1 MKRGKEMNKYPK
13 LLTIRKTDEYEHFK
27 TFENSRN
34 AKYYADKIGGHLYT
48 QVDAGMTVSYVK
60 GFTFVNRTGIYL
72 VIK

>member
-1 MKRGKEMNKYPK
+1 LG
-13 LLTIRKTDEYEHFK
+13 YEHFK